1 MHIARFIL
9 FYWNCKEFM
18 IVSFLKRDCHL
29 DKSSAWLVWAIN
41 ASVVELHF
49 YLIFLAV
56 ASFMIL

>member
-1 MHIARFIL
+1 
-9 FYWNCKEFM
+9 M

-29 DKSSAWLVWAIN
+29 DKSSAWLVGAIN